1 MTLPA
6 VEAYANNRG
15 DRQGKK
21 QEFKAAGAAVRADS
35 EDSLDEVHRLTFPGC
50 AKSMQS
56 HVVAESDNRNLG
68 LMQDGNTTPLQVAL
82 QHVCSIV
89 SNLVKSAGTFVFPQL

>member
-21 QEFKAAGAAVRADS
+21 QEFKAAGAAIRADS
-35 EDSLDEVHRLTFPGC
+35 EIFSM
-50 AKSMQS
+50 KSI
-56 HVVAESDNRNLG
+56 A
-68 LMQDGNTTPLQVAL
+68 
-82 QHVCSIV
+82 
-89 SNLVKSAGTFVFPQL
+89 